1 MAGLAKQ
8 LAGLGTPGEISPA
21 YEGEL
26 GKYKAFYIPCVF
38 PAMSLDLILVVQDGA
53 VAGLQTGAYTG
64 GQKETAESAA
74 FSSMELALPAPG
86 KTEWSVLEGVGMAD
100 GRVQIRL
107 TPDQI
112 RLLSYRVF
120 LAVIL

>member
-1 MAGLAKQ
+1 MIPAPAGQKSGSFCGWKICAKIQ
-8 LAGLGTPGEISPA
+8 KIYETKKAGGSDETPF
-21 YEGEL
+21 L
-26 GKYKAFYIPCVF
+26 
-38 PAMSLDLILVVQDGA
+38 LILS
-53 VAGLQTGAYTG
+53 LL
-64 GQKETAESAA
+64 
-74 FSSMELALPAPG
+74 LALPAPG